1 MIVSFGLALALAL
14 QGAVAADP
22 TLVVGEQTSEVAFGE
37 LEDGRTQAAIARLER
52 LRDGGNADA
61 ALLINLGV
69 AYERAGR
76 ESDALAAYR
85 QAADAEEYEL
95 ELADGSWRSSRD
107 IATVALQRLDT
118 TAVAVR

>member
-22 TLVVGEQTSEVAFGE
+22 TLVAGEQTSEVAFGE

-69 AYERAGR
+69 AYERIGR
-76 ESDALAAYR
+76 ESDALDAYR

-107 IATVALQRLDT
+107 IATAALQRLDMT
-118 TAVAVR
+118 SVAVR